1 LLAKKQTI
9 SLRRLGGT
17 RAGEVK
23 LGRFL
28 RNEKVTS
35 KELIETITMKN
46 HALVKNRH
54 VLAIQDTTE
63 LNFESKI
70 NRIQGLGP
78 VGNGQ
83 THGIYLHSMIVVD
96 SNEETCIGL
105 ASLKSWTRTEIKKK
119 TKGNIYRKQLI
130 EDKESYRWIEAADQ
144 AKRVLEKANEITII
158 ADRESDIYEEWYR
171 VPNEKTHLL
180 TRACQNRVLSDEQKL
195 FEYVDE
201 LEVKAIYN
209 LDIRSKA
216 GKRSAHS
223 AKLELR
229 FGELEIKKPPKC
241 TDKNAPPSVTLR
253 VVDIRE
259 LPESVLKG
267 EEGIHWCLLT
277 THEVETKEEALLVV
291 RWYCQRWHIEQFF
304 RTLQK
309 QGLDVESS
317 QIESATTL
325 MKLIML
331 ACYSAIQIMQLTLAR
346 EGKEQAAS
354 IVVDESECK
363 LLSKLQLKLEGKTQK
378 QKNPHP
384 NGRLSWAAW
393 IIARL
398 GGWKGYASESPP
410 GPITMFRGLTQFKML
425 YEGWSL
431 VDMCA

>member
-1 LLAKKQTI
+1 
-9 SLRRLGGT
+9 LGGN

-23 LGRFL
+23 LGRWL
-28 RNEKVTS
+28 RNENVTS
-35 KELIETITMKN
+35 TELAETITMKS

-63 LNFESKI
+63 LNYESKI
-70 NRIQGLGP
+70 KRIHGLGP

-96 SNEETCIGL
+96 SNEDSCIGL
-105 ASLKSWTRTEIKKK
+105 ASLKSWVRTEIKKK
-119 TKGNIYRKQLI
+119 TKGNIYRTQLI

-144 AKRVLEKANEITII
+144 AKRVLENANKITII

-171 VPNEKTHLL
+171 VPDEKTHLL
-180 TRACQNRVLSDEQKL
+180 TRACQNRALSDDQRL
-195 FEYVDE
+195 FEHVDA
-201 LEVKAIYN
+201 LEVKGIHQLHVKA
-209 LDIRSKA
+209 KA
-216 GKRSAHS
+216 GKRTAHF

-229 FGELEIKKPPKC
+229 FDEIEIKRPPKC
-241 TDKNAPPSVTLR
+241 TDKNAPPIVTLR
-253 VVDIRE
+253 VVDVRE
-259 LPESVLKG
+259 SPESILKG

-277 THEVETKEEALLVV
+277 THEVDTIEEALLIV

-317 QIESATTL
+317 QIESSAAL
-325 MKLIML
+325 MKLITL
-331 ACYSAIQIMQLTLAR
+331 ACFSAMQIMQLTLAR
-346 EGKEQAAS
+346 DGKDQAVS
-354 IVVDESECK
+354 VVFDESECK
-363 LLSKLQLKLEGKTQK
+363 LLSKLQLKLEGKTHK

-384 NGRLSWAAW
+384 CGRLSWAAW
-393 IIARL
+393 VIARL

-410 GPITMFRGLTQFKML
+410 GPITMFRGLMQFKTL

-431 VDMCA
+431 VEMCA

>member
-1 LLAKKQTI
+1 M
-9 SLRRLGGT
+9 GGN

-23 LGRFL
+23 LGRWL

-35 KELIETITMKN
+35 TELTETITMKS

-63 LNFESKI
+63 LNYESKI
-70 NRIQGLGP
+70 KRIQGLGP

-83 THGIYLHSMIVVD
+83 THGIYLHAMIVVD
-96 SNEETCIGL
+96 SNEQSCIGL
-105 ASLKSWTRTEIKKK
+105 ASLKSWVRTEIKKK

-144 AKRVLEKANEITII
+144 AKRVLENADEITIV

-180 TRACQNRVLSDEQKL
+180 TRACQNRVLDEEKKL
-195 FEYVDE
+195 FEYIEE
-201 LEVKAIYN
+201 LEVKGIYE
-209 LDIRSKA
+209 LHVKAKA
-216 GKRSAHS
+216 GTRSAHL

-229 FGELEIKKPPKC
+229 YSELEIKKPPKC
-241 TDKNAPPSVTLR
+241 TDKNAPPTVILR
-253 VVDIRE
+253 VVDVKE
-259 LPESVLKG
+259 SPESILKG

-277 THEVETKEEALLVV
+277 THEVETNDDALLMVH
-291 RWYCQRWHIEQFF
+291 WYCQRWHIEQFF

-309 QGLDVESS
+309 QGLDIESS
-317 QIESATTL
+317 QIETSTAL
-325 MKLIML
+325 AKLITL
-331 ACYSAIQIMQLTLAR
+331 ACFSAIQIMQLTLAR
-346 EGKEQAAS
+346 EGKDQEVS
-354 IVVDESECK
+354 IVFDKSECK

-384 NGRLSWAAW
+384 SGRLSWAAW

-410 GPITMFRGLTQFKML
+410 GPITMFRGLTQFKTL

-431 VDMCA
+431 VEMCA

>member
-1 LLAKKQTI
+1 M
-9 SLRRLGGT
+9 RRLGES

-35 KELIETITMKN
+35 KELIESITMKN
-46 HALVKNRH
+46 QELVRNRH

-63 LNFESKI
+63 LNYESKI
-70 NRIQGLGP
+70 NRIKGLGP

-83 THGIYLHSMIVVD
+83 RHGVYLHAMIVVD
-96 SNEETCIGL
+96 TEEESCIGL
-105 ASLKSWTRTEIKKK
+105 ASLKSWTRPGIKKE
-119 TKGNIYRKQLI
+119 TKGNIYKKQVI

-144 AKRVLEKANEITII
+144 AKRVLEKAKEVTII

-171 VPNEKTHLL
+171 VPNERTHLL
-180 TRACQNRVLSDEQKL
+180 TRACQNRLLSEERKL
-195 FEYVDE
+195 FEYVNE

-209 LDIRSKA
+209 VDVRAKA
-216 GKRSAHS
+216 GKRSAHA

-229 FGELEIKKPPKC
+229 FGEVEIKKPPRC
-241 TDKNAPPSVTLR
+241 TDKDAPESVVLR
-253 VVDIRE
+253 VVDMRE

-267 EEGIHWCLLT
+267 EESIHWCLLT
-277 THEVETKEEALLVV
+277 THEVETKEEALLIA

-309 QGLDVESS
+309 QGLDIESS
-317 QIESATTL
+317 QVESASVL
-325 MKLIML
+325 MKLIIL
-331 ACYSAIQIMQLTLAR
+331 ACYSALQIMQLTLAR

-354 IVVDESECK
+354 IVFDESECK

-384 NGRLSWAAW
+384 KNKLSWAAW

-398 GGWKGYASESPP
+398 GGWKGYACESPP
-410 GPITMFRGLTQFKML
+410 GPITMFRGLSQFKML
-425 YEGWSL
+425 HEGWSL
-431 VDMCA
+431 VEMCA